1 MLADNTTDSLLG
13 FYPLQKGNTWIYM
26 ATPMGSGPLERFTK
40 RMVIGDTVLND
51 GHTYS
56 IIDEYWNTSQ
66 LRRTAYIRIDTSTLE
81 IIERMDQNVETIDSL
96 ACSKINTTVSTLKIT
111 SESIDTLF
119 GLVLPVR
126 IAERKQS
133 YNYSVR
139 RMFGWGL
146 GLLQYHNLND
156 GWGLG
161 YTLIY
166 AKIDG
171 IEYGAPSNLDS
182 LLQFHPMHI
191 GNEWTY
197 VYYSEN
203 KLKSLVKKVVRD
215 TIIHENIYSVI
226 ETSFP
231 GSNTI
236 SYQFE
241 RMDSTDGVFMEGIG
255 DRCIVLDSISAPY
268 GKIFGE
274 TGEWREV
281 DQISPEVI
289 MGISLMTRTILYR
302 VTPTN
307 PRITYAW
314 GIGQVVH
321 SSQEEHPSLPMLV
334 GNLLKIVHATIN
346 GKEYGTKNI
355 LMADSLSLY
364 HPLQT
369 GNRWIY
375 RTTSYN
381 PPSLPTVSYYSR
393 EVTGDTII
401 GTTLYKRIAE
411 KNSAGNITG
420 RSSELFDEITGNYI
434 VHNISGPVIE
444 DSSAANVDNSHFGA
458 NGMRKLVSVFID
470 SLFGTARVQR
480 EIRVANQIAENEMGW
495 VYAYGLGR
503 IKHYIKELDPSPHGI
518 IVEEL
523 VYAKINNV
531 EYGTEPLGIDN
542 ESQGAPIEFSLYQ
555 NYPNPFNPATVIE
568 FAVPAASS
576 RDIVTLRIFD
586 MLGREIRTLVNEP
599 VPPGRHTVRFDAA
612 GLATGLYFYHI
623 QSGTFVDTKKM
634 MYIK

>member
-56 IIDEYWNTSQ
+56 IINEYWNTSQ
-66 LRRTAYIRIDTSTLE
+66 LRRTAYIRIDTSTME
-81 IIERMDQNVETIDSL
+81 IIERMDLNVETIDSL
-96 ACSKINTTVSTLKIT
+96 ACSRIDTIVSTLKIT
-111 SESIDTLF
+111 SESIDTLL
-119 GLVLPVR
+119 GLVLPIR

-146 GLLQYHNLND
+146 GLLQYHNLID

-171 IEYGAPSNLDS
+171 IEYGVPSNLDS

-236 SYQFE
+236 SYHFE
-241 RMDSTDGVFMEGIG
+241 RLDSTNGVLTEGIG
-255 DRCIVLDSISAPY
+255 DNYIVLDSIAAPY

-274 TGEWREV
+274 LGEWREV

-289 MGISLMTRTILYR
+289 MGIPLMTRTILYR
-302 VTPTN
+302 VTPSN
-307 PRITYAW
+307 PRIMYAW

-321 SSQEEHPSLPMLV
+321 SSQEEHPSLPMLI

-346 GKEYGTKNI
+346 GKEYGTRNI
-355 LMADSLSLY
+355 LMADSLSQF

-369 GNRWIY
+369 GNKWIY
-375 RTTSYN
+375 KVTSYN
-381 PPSLPTVSYYSR
+381 FPSAPSISYSVR
-393 EVTGDTII
+393 EIAGDTVIESV
-401 GTTLYKRIAE
+401 LYKKIVDHNGVTASVER
-411 KNSAGNITG
+411 
-420 RSSELFDEITGNYI
+420 FDDITGNYI
-434 VHNISGPVIE
+434 HRTAFGSTVE
-444 DSSAANVDNSHFGA
+444 DSTAAHLMNTSFGMHASRKLNSVYSDSILGISSLHREIVAAN
-458 NGMRKLVSVFID
+458 SV
-470 SLFGTARVQR
+470 
-480 EIRVANQIAENEMGW
+480 AENETGW
-495 VYAYGLGR
+495 IYAYGLGR
-503 IKHYIKELDPSPHGI
+503 VKHYIKELSPSPYGI
-518 IVEEL
+518 MDEDL
-523 VYAKINNV
+523 VYAKINGV
-531 EYGTEPLGIDN
+531 EYGTEPLAVDN
-542 ESQGAPIEFSLYQ
+542 ESHGAPEDFVLYQ
-555 NYPNPFNPATVIE
+555 NYPNPFNPFTMITFRLSSIMDVSLKVYNVIGME
-568 FAVPAASS
+568 TAM
-576 RDIVTLRIFD
+576 I
-586 MLGREIRTLVNEP
+586 
-599 VPPGRHTVRFDAA
+599 AA
-612 GLATGLYFYHI
+612 GKYPAGIHSVQWRPDGLASGVYFYTLCAG
-623 QSGTFVDTKKM
+623 QFSQTKKL
-634 MYIK
+634 ILLK